1 MTKLKPALLVG
12 IALGLLLVST
22 GVLSLVTRVGGI
34 GCCNCLWPVVGGL
47 LATLWYIKSSPVP
60 AGVGDGAQI
69 GLVTGLVGGLIEL
82 VIIIPVQIFS
92 GNIQMAEAQIR
103 QVMPDFPLSGIA
115 LAVIVSIIGFVI
127 FLVLSLIGG
136 LIAVPIFEKR
146 KGDSTAP
153 PPPQNYGGGSY
164 GSAA

>member
-1 MTKLKPALLVG
+1 MAKLKPALLVG
-12 IALGLLLVST
+12 IALALLLIST
-22 GVLSLVTRVGGI
+22 NVVTLVTKVGGI

-47 LATLWYIKSSPVP
+47 LATLWYIKSSSVP

-69 GLVTGLVGGLIEL
+69 GLVTGLVGGLIDL
-82 VIIIPVQIFS
+82 IVIIPVQYLT
-92 GNIQMAEAQIR
+92 GNVELIETQIR
-103 QVMPDFPLSGIA
+103 SVAPGFPLSGIA
-115 LAVIVSIIGFVI
+115 LIIISGILGFVI

-146 KGDSTAP
+146 KGDNTAP